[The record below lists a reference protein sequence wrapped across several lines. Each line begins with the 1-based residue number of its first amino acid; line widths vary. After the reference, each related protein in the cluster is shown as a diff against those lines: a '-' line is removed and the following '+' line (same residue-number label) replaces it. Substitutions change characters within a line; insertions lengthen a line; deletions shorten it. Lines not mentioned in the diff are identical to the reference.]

1 MKIIVDEMPKHPFDC
16 PLSKMKNDDWIC
28 SKYNSMCNI
37 DMCDLLKPIETHYR
51 FCAGEEVYMDS
62 SGVKIIKNG
71 LDIKEKTEDE
81 SWQ

>member
-28 SKYNSMCNI
+28 NKYNSICNI
-37 DMCDLLKPIETHYR
+37 DMCDLLKPITD

-62 SGVKIIKNG
+62 SIKNG